1 MPKRKYTSH
10 SAKDFTGMHT
20 KRPIKYG
27 MGGPMVIRTNAVQQ
41 YTRYENKWNKD
52 MKSFKK
58 QDKMLYSI
66 AKKSGSRREIQKIK
80 NIRKEASK

>member
-52 MKSFKK
+52 MKALNK
-58 QDKMLYSI
+58 QKNMLYSI
-66 AKKSGSRREIQKIK
+66 SKKSGSRRDIK
-80 NIRKEASK
+80 KANNIR